1 MRAFV
6 VGTIF
11 GSEIVCNDP
20 AGFGQNDAV
29 CFVEGILQ
37 FDVLERFLLP
47 LKHYAYEKLR
57 YKLAW
62 LFYLSERIRNSIDA
76 KIKKE
81 RRSVDPVLF
90 VSQKRYMLFVL
101 EKN

>member
-1 MRAFV
+1 LLSDFKQKIDEHNW
-6 VGTIF
+6 TI
-11 GSEIVCNDP
+11 
-20 AGFGQNDAV
+20 
-29 CFVEGILQ
+29 
-37 FDVLERFLLP
+37 VLEKDITAHVLPTIAYVNLYIERFLLP